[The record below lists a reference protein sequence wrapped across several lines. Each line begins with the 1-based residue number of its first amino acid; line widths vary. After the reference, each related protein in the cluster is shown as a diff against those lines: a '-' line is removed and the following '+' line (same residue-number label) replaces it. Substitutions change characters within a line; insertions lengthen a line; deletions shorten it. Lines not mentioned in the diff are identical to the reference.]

1 VEARFRY
8 RLCLWKSLGRTAL
21 QTLSK
26 RLVQT
31 RGRSRVGCDDVW
43 GRSRNRNVGVEPS
56 VPHEDVEPFDLL
68 DQEHDRPT
76 RRCNLRARV
85 VLEST
90 APPTQDL
97 ELLGVQSLIRHAAS
111 VSWRRAYVCSA
122 LAPRWPLETE
132 RLVLRPFTENEFD
145 ALHEMRFDTG
155 VSRYLYDEPPS
166 PSEPVYA
173 VLAAEFHSRLPPAGP
188 GI

>member
-1 VEARFRY
+1 VEARCRY

-43 GRSRNRNVGVEPS
+43 GRSRNRNVRVEPS
-56 VPHEDVEPFDLL
+56 VPHEDVETFDLL

-76 RRCNLRARV
+76 RRCNLSARV

-122 LAPRWPLETE
+122 LAPRWPL
-132 RLVLRPFTENEFD
+132 
-145 ALHEMRFDTG
+145 ALHEMRSDMG
-155 VSRYLYDEPPS
+155 VSRYLVNEPPS
-166 PSEPVYA
+166 PSELVYA